1 MRAKCLFFSIYLTLL
16 AINAQN
22 TPELKFPPNGVFR
35 IVQFT
40 DIHYKINHPEA
51 RKGLERLGEI
61 LDKVQPDLVF
71 FTGDIVVDS
80 AMQKGWNEMLRIA
93 IDRKIPW
100 AAVLGNH
107 DDEYGKSR
115 TQIMNYITTLPF
127 CYTQSGPEN
136 ITGKG
141 NFYIRIKQST
151 DTTTAAI
158 LYGMDSNAY
167 CKEIKHEKYGYFD
180 FTQVAWYRQISNK
193 LTNENKGKPYPALA
207 FFHIPLREYGM
218 LNDTT
223 QYLRIGNRGEKECYG
238 ALNTGMYA
246 AMYEAGDV
254 MAMFTGHD
262 HNNDYI
268 GQLHTMCLA
277 YGRFSGTTTTYGS
290 LTHGARV
297 IELKEGARE
306 FSTNIYT
313 ADDKIL
319 FPVVFDGMKL
329 KPIRTKQ

>member
-1 MRAKCLFFSIYLTLL
+1 MRTKCLLLCICLTFL

-22 TPELKFPPNGVFR
+22 TSELKFRQEGVFR

-40 DIHYKINHPEA
+40 DIHYKTNHSEA
-51 RKGLERLGEI
+51 RKGLEKLGAI
-61 LDKVQPDLVF
+61 LDKLHPDFVF

-80 AMQKGWNEMLRIA
+80 AMNQGWNEVLRIA

-107 DDEYGKSR
+107 DDEHGKSR
-115 TQIMNYITTLPF
+115 AQIMDYITTLPF
-127 CYTQSGPEN
+127 CHAQTGPDN

-141 NFYIRIKQST
+141 NFYLRIKHST

-167 CKEIKHEKYGYFD
+167 CKNIKGESYGYFD
-180 FTQVAWYRQISNK
+180 FSQVAWYRQTSQK
-193 LTNENKGKPYPALA
+193 LTDKHQGKPYPALA

-218 LNDTT
+218 LNDTVR
-223 QYLRIGNRGEKECYG
+223 YLRVGNRGEKECYG

-268 GQLHTMCLA
+268 GQMNTICLA
-277 YGRFSGTTTTYGS
+277 YGRFSGTATTYGS
-290 LTHGARV
+290 LTNGARV

-313 ADDKIL
+313 TDDKIL